1 MKRALSLLLALLMA
15 ASLVMPQAWAAGLQE
30 PEPDA
35 VVQQTQ
41 PDTAEPDAQLPQ
53 ADTLA
58 GNAAGL
64 TPITRTK
71 NAVASGVTLEKV
83 VMRNVN
89 GSQVVGYLS
98 EIDLSKDVTLKASYT
113 GYYYDGST
121 AAQRKAMVDGG
132 KLKWEMSQ
140 TTAQAA
146 AYGRASDT
154 EGRVVLATNADY
166 YNMQT
171 GAPTGYLIM
180 EGNLV
185 KTGAEPFFAIL
196 KDGSAVIRPAGSDT
210 SDVVEAVSGPYML
223 VENGQIVPGLDQG
236 DRMPRNSVGIRADGS
251 VVFFEADGRQEP
263 MSIGMSMY
271 EVASFLKDAGC
282 VTAIYLDGGGSATV
296 AACYEGTDELVV
308 RNSPSDGLER
318 TVSDALLVVSTARFD
333 GDFDHASVSPQN
345 ELYTPGSQVAFT
357 ALGADS
363 AGGAADLPESGLT
376 WVLDTPAAGRIDA
389 STGVFTAAKGYVGDV
404 RVRLTYQGQDVG
416 SASVTI
422 AEPDQVYFSGKSLS
436 LDYEKTSDL
445 GLTVKSSLRD
455 IHYHDG
461 DFTWSIRSLTEGV
474 SADGIGT
481 IVDNRLHTAAKA
493 SQTRKA
499 EITVT
504 YTKANGQ
511 KLTDTV
517 TVEIGK
523 MPTILLDFEDESS
536 KSGVNVGANAVW
548 GNLNS
553 FSGHSAH
560 NLPGVSDAGFGV
572 AGQVSKDPNGLDIPY
587 GPITDF
593 GLACPNFISSNAEW
607 DCNSAGAPYSWDCAQ
622 DPATLFRS
630 MGYEY
635 YVGAIATAQEGAWDM
650 YARRVGSDEGPVRFG
665 QKSLEYHYDYTKISG
680 TNNTNEYLR
689 YSGEDVVIEGKPTAL
704 GMWVY
709 APEGTPNYWLSTSV
723 SYWNGEK
730 YVTTS
735 LLHLKTTTVNAAG
748 QTVDTTT
755 QYTGINWS
763 GWKYVEADL
772 SSVYD
777 KAQDVENHPLKITAG
792 QVLLWTIIIE
802 GGTGDVDGNKITCG
816 SRAAGSLYVDNIR
829 AVYGTTADD
838 LENPVITSVRGG
850 SSSITGYS
858 DLTELAEDGST
869 VLTDNELQFFTGY
882 YDPQGENRTGVSA
895 ENTVITIDGQD
906 IRNFANTDQAV
917 TGTVTLPNGRH
928 SIKVEIM
935 DGFGNRASVTRSF
948 TVKGTANIPTVTLDT
963 PSYALVGE
971 NYVVSVTSPNAGKI
985 DSVTAQIVYGNVDL
999 FDTDENGGKGAFN
1012 TCASLAYGSGFQG
1025 SSSAARRTTTEKT
1038 VTVNMTRTGS
1048 AGKDLF
1054 TFTMPMPAG
1063 ATALDSLP
1071 ISVTV
1076 TYTCDGVTYT
1086 TSTGSLRLPMQGYY
1100 TVTSDIMVEGAA
1112 AARLYVKDINGKAAS
1127 GVDLYV
1133 GDTRIGTTNA
1143 SGQVSTDYFNKL
1155 SAGSRTGVTARK
1167 DNHRSFETVIV
1178 TRRAGGSTDG
1188 MPSFVQLNATPM
1200 QSCQNITWVTNP
1212 LTAQA
1217 KATVQYCQQ
1226 SSFKGSFPSS
1236 AQGQVTLRE
1245 FTTSGDAVYVST
1257 VSLTGLK
1264 PGTTYVYRVG
1274 DGSKWS
1280 ENMTFTT
1287 SQPGADTT
1295 RFFVIGDTQLSGNV
1309 ESDQDEIRLMNAIAA
1324 NINGQSMNFGIQTGD
1339 FVDNGGNLGQWSEI
1353 LDVFSRNYAD
1363 LPVVQVMGN
1372 HEYYGDLSGGNAAS
1386 LWTLPDRLYY
1396 SVEYGDVYVAVINFA
1411 ANLED
1416 ACQWLIQDAAK
1427 SDCTWKVLAVHQPAY
1442 YTNPNGSSEAF
1453 NRYIP
1458 AAAEAAGINVVF
1470 SGHDHSY
1477 ARTMVLKNGQP
1488 VSEAAQ
1494 NGRLPA
1500 TYGKGVLY
1508 YICGD
1513 LGEKSRSTEY
1523 KAVNNPDFH
1532 FAQVS
1537 QEYDSLYL
1545 AVEATADAM
1554 TVRTYSVSAEGAQS
1568 LLDTYTMRVPASVC
1582 RDKGHDF
1589 SGDTVYVRDGKLV
1602 CSFCGQ
1608 TVELKDSGY
1617 TGWARD
1623 EATGLRMYSYNNAWH
1638 TGWFIID
1645 PEVYCFD
1652 KSGIAYDGR
1661 VTLYGKQ
1668 FVFDD
1673 GVVVSGPTGFVKRDD
1688 GKTLYFENGRI
1699 ASGWKDI
1706 GDATYYFETSDLG
1719 DDFGVMYTG
1728 RRLIGKTWYEFGS
1741 DGRLYQLLRGRMS
1754 ADEKEIVVT
1763 ITPPA
1768 GQGRNYSNI
1777 MAAAWSQQDGQDDLV
1792 WYNATANGDGTY
1804 TIRVPMCKYN
1814 VVGRYLVHVYNHG
1827 IHGQLLDG
1835 LTFQNTHVVGHT
1847 DTVASDSSTC
1857 VSAGQVKYVCRYC
1870 GASHTSSTP
1879 AKRHTVSAVVDSE
1892 CRTMTVTMNAGNG
1905 HAHSNVRFAVWS
1917 SVNGQDDLTWYTAKK
1932 NSSGQWTCTVPLVNH
1947 NSTGT
1952 YFIHAYSSDSGQ
1964 NRLIGNTTAQVAKLP
1979 APDTVTAQVSDNC
1992 RTMSIRLDTAHSYS
2006 GIRFAVWSSAGGQD
2020 DLVWYTAK
2028 NGGSGSWTYDVDL
2041 ARHNTTGTYF
2051 IHVYA
2056 GNKLVAHTT
2065 AQVKSLPAPA
2075 PGVKPGLT
2083 AAVSAD
2089 NAAMELALTTT
2100 AKYGK
2105 VRFAVWSNANGQD
2118 DLVWYD
2124 GRLTG
2129 STWSAG
2135 VKLLN
2140 HKTLGGYFIHV
2151 YADGKL
2157 VAHTTANVYGM
2168 PPQQSAQAIVT
2179 DDFAWMKLRLYSA
2192 TGYSSIRFAVW
2203 SSAGGQDDL
2212 VWYKGENIGGAW
2224 VAAADLTR
2232 HNTTGTYFIHIYSG
2246 NKLVAH
2252 TTVTVKSLPN
2262 R

>member
-41 PDTAEPDAQLPQ
+41 TDTAEPDARQPQ
-53 ADTLA
+53 AEVQS

-296 AACYEGTDELVV
+296 AARYEGTDELLV

-389 STGVFTAAKGYVGDV
+389 STGVFTAARGYVGEV

-499 EITVT
+499 EISVT

-511 KLTDTV
+511 ELTDTV

-536 KSGVNVGANAVW
+536 KSGVSVGANAVW

-593 GLACPNFISSNAEW
+593 GLACPDFISSNA

-730 YVTTS
+730 YVSTS

-748 QTVDTTT
+748 ETVDTTT
-755 QYTGINWS
+755 QYTGINWT

-850 SSSITGYS
+850 SASITGYS

-906 IRNFANTDQAV
+906 IKNFANTDQAV

-971 NYVVSVTSPNAGKI
+971 NYVVSVTAPNAGKI

-1025 SSSAARRTTTEKT
+1025 TSSAARRTTTEKT

-1188 MPSFVQLNATPM
+1188 MPSFVQLNATPNA

-1245 FTTSGDAVYVST
+1245 FTTSGDAAYVSS

-1287 SQPGADTT
+1287 SQPSADTT
-1295 RFFVIGDTQLSGNV
+1295 RFFVIGDTQLSGNA
-1309 ESDQDEIRLMNAIAA
+1309 ESDQEEIRLMNAIAA

-1363 LPVVQVMGN
+1363 IPVVQVMGN

-1488 VSEAAQ
+1488 VSEATQ

-1608 TVELKDSGY
+1608 TVELRDSGY

-1652 KSGIAYDGR
+1652 SNGIAYDGR

-1688 GKTLYFENGRI
+1688 GKALYFENGRI

-1892 CRTMTVTMNAGNG
+1892 CRTMTVTMDAGNG
-1905 HAHSNVRFAVWS
+1905 HNHSNVRFAVWS

-1932 NSSGQWTCTVPLVNH
+1932 NASGQWTCTVPLVNH

-1952 YFIHAYSSDSGQ
+1952 YFIHVYSPDSGQ
-1964 NRLIGNTTAQVAKLP
+1964 SRLIGNTTAQVAKLP

-2006 GIRFAVWSSAGGQD
+2006 GVRFAVWSSAGGQD

-2051 IHVYA
+2051 IHVYS

-2105 VRFAVWSNANGQD
+2105 VRFAVWSSANGQD

-2129 STWSAG
+2129 STLSAG

-2262 R
+2262 G